1 MKSKC
6 CFCAARLEER
16 RRRRGDIEQ
25 ILHHQSQPVLVSDP
39 SLTDDYRWVSKQLR
53 PRDLTPDAT
62 LSFRVAFE
70 PKDSY
75 IFARGQNIR
84 IILPKPK
91 ELFELFGFEAKKRVR
106 TATKI

>member
-1 MKSKC
+1 M
-6 CFCAARLEER
+6 FRLPR
-16 RRRRGDIEQ
+16 ADLRDDPA
-25 ILHHQSQPVLVSDP
+25 LHSPLGVVFLRMGRTLKVVLVFEQRQIILV
-39 SLTDDYRWVSKQLR
+39 LTLVAWI
-53 PRDLTPDAT
+53 PCLTPAAT

-91 ELFELFGFEAKKRVR
+91 ELFELFGFFICRGLMSFIGA
-106 TATKI
+106 

>member
-1 MKSKC
+1 MGGHGGSPR
-6 CFCAARLEER
+6 AAGGQYRPAASAHRAPEFSLQ
-16 RRRRGDIEQ
+16 GPIE
-25 ILHHQSQPVLVSDP
+25 IGA
-39 SLTDDYRWVSKQLR
+39 LR
-53 PRDLTPDAT
+53 AT

-75 IFARGQNIR
+75 TFARGQNIG

-106 TATKI
+106 TATKN

>member
-1 MKSKC
+1 MCTQVGCVCVVTTSYQTGW
-6 CFCAARLEER
+6 AA
-16 RRRRGDIEQ
+16 D
-25 ILHHQSQPVLVSDP
+25 QP
-39 SLTDDYRWVSKQLR
+39 DDY
-53 PRDLTPDAT
+53 LTPDAT

-75 IFARGQNIR
+75 IFARGQNIL

-91 ELFELFGFEAKKRVR
+91 ELFELFGDEAKKRAR

>member
-1 MKSKC
+1 MAC
-6 CFCAARLEER
+6 TQAPR
-16 RRRRGDIEQ
+16 RVP
-25 ILHHQSQPVLVSDP
+25 ILAGQKLALV
-39 SLTDDYRWVSKQLR
+39 
-53 PRDLTPDAT
+53 TPDAT

>member
-1 MKSKC
+1 MEGQNL
-6 CFCAARLEER
+6 AL
-16 RRRRGDIEQ
+16 
-25 ILHHQSQPVLVSDP
+25 ILDSLSQSTIVVVHFGRENS
-39 SLTDDYRWVSKQLR
+39 S
-53 PRDLTPDAT
+53 TPDAT

-75 IFARGQNIR
+75 IFARGQNIG

>member
-1 MKSKC
+1 M
-6 CFCAARLEER
+6 AAMAPMPAMGLASW
-16 RRRRGDIEQ
+16 
-25 ILHHQSQPVLVSDP
+25 SQDDP
-39 SLTDDYRWVSKQLR
+39 K
-53 PRDLTPDAT
+53 LTPDAT

-84 IILPKPK
+84 IFLPKPK
-91 ELFELFGFEAKKRVR
+91 ELFELFGDEAKKRVR

>member
-1 MKSKC
+1 MI
-6 CFCAARLEER
+6 
-16 RRRRGDIEQ
+16 RGQ
-25 ILHHQSQPVLVSDP
+25 NALTLASDR
-39 SLTDDYRWVSKQLR
+39 SNRAKT
-53 PRDLTPDAT
+53 LTPDAT

-91 ELFELFGFEAKKRVR
+91 ELFELFGDEAKKRVR

>member
-1 MKSKC
+1 MELNVGK
-6 CFCAARLEER
+6 
-16 RRRRGDIEQ
+16 I
-25 ILHHQSQPVLVSDP
+25 
-39 SLTDDYRWVSKQLR
+39 
-53 PRDLTPDAT
+53 TPDTT

-91 ELFELFGFEAKKRVR
+91 ELFELFGDEAKKRVR